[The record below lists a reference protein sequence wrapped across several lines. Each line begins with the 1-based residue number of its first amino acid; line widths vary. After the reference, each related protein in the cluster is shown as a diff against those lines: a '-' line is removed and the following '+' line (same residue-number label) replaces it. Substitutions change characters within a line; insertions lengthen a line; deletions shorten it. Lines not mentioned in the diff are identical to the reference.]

1 MGKENKMKLK
11 LGIPKGSLQE
21 STINLFAKAG
31 YKISVSSRSY
41 FPTINDDEIECMLIR
56 AQEMARYVE
65 SGILDAGITGHDW
78 VVENDADVIEYKELQ
93 YAKATLNVVRWVLAV
108 PESSP
113 IKSVKDLEGKTISTE
128 VVNITKKYL
137 EKHGVNAKIE
147 FSYGATEVKVPHLAD
162 AIVEITE
169 TGSSLKANKLRIVD
183 TVLETN
189 TMFIVNKKA
198 FNEQWKKQKIERI
211 IMLLEAALNAQ
222 TRVGLMMN
230 VPKNNI
236 DKILEIIPDK
246 MPTISTL
253 SDENWLDLIVI
264 LKESR
269 VRELLPKFKEFG
281 ATGIVEFPLNKFL
294 E

>member
-1 MGKENKMKLK
+1 VINA
-11 LGIPKGSLQE
+11 GISSLQE

>member
-1 MGKENKMKLK
+1 MKLK

-41 FPTINDDEIECMLIR
+41 FPNINDEEIECMLIR

-65 SGILDAGITGHDW
+65 SGVLDAGITGHDW
-78 VVENDADVIEYKELQ
+78 VLENDADVIEYKELQ

-113 IKSVKDLEGKTISTE
+113 ISSVKDLEGKTISTE

-137 EKHGVNAKIE
+137 EKNGVNAKVE

-169 TGSSLKANKLRIVD
+169 TGSSLRANKLRIVD

-189 TMFIVNKKA
+189 TMFIVNKNSFKD
-198 FNEQWKKQKIERI
+198 EWKKQKIDRI

-230 VPKNNI
+230 VPKANL
-236 DKILEIIPDK
+236 DKILKIIPDK

-253 SDENWLDLIVI
+253 SDENWVDLIVI
-264 LKESR
+264 LKQSR

-281 ATGIVEFPLNKFL
+281 AAGIVEFPLNKFL